1 MARGPGKESK
11 EASYSYMDLVR
22 IQPFRR
28 LWGGDLA
35 SQTSDRI
42 AFVAITVL
50 AYGEDASPMGLA
62 AVIGAYFFPAIVLG
76 VVGGVAADRW
86 PRRTMMV
93 MADGVRV
100 ILAIALAMVG
110 SDIWILLA
118 LVLAFSSLTQF
129 FYPARQA
136 AIPSVVP
143 KRALLPANAAI
154 SANLILGFAIG
165 PALGGL
171 SVALLDPRWGL
182 IIAALVMAL
191 GVVIIA
197 SIREEGVRTSARD
210 AGEGLGSVVRDG
222 LTSLRGKRA
231 LLHGLVLVGFVMF
244 AVGGGAVGLVIF
256 ADAHL
261 DLGEE
266 GFSILLSALAVGT
279 LVGAVAAGGRSPE
292 KPKGRVVVT
301 AVLFAGALLVVLSLV
316 DDISLALGIMFTI
329 GIACAMVLVPF
340 TTMLHERMGDHV
352 MGTTFGV
359 LNTALSLPMVAG
371 VIAAG
376 PIIDAAG
383 ELRLFQGLGVLLIA
397 VGITT
402 LFMSRL
408 WNEDA

>member
-1 MARGPGKESK
+1 MARGPGQGPTG
-11 EASYSYMDLVR
+11 ALYSYLDLVR
-22 IQPFRR
+22 IRPFRL

-35 SQTSDRI
+35 SQTSDRM

-50 AYGEDASPMGLA
+50 AYGEDASAMGLA

-93 MADGVRV
+93 LADGVRV
-100 ILAIALAMVG
+100 LLALALAAVG
-110 SDIWILLA
+110 SDIWLLLA

-182 IIAALVMAL
+182 VIAALVMAM

-197 SIREEGVRTSARD
+197 SIREEGVRTAARE
-210 AGEGLGSVVRDG
+210 AREGLGSVVRDG
-222 LTSLRGKRA
+222 LTSLRGKPA

-244 AVGGGAVGLVIF
+244 AVGGGAVGLVLL

-279 LVGAVAAGGRSPE
+279 LVGAIAVGGLSSE
-292 KPKGRVVVT
+292 KRKGPMVVL
-301 AVLFAGALLVVLSLV
+301 AVVSAGALLMVLSLV
-316 DDISLALGIMFTI
+316 GAPLLAVGIMFAV
-329 GIACAMVLVPF
+329 GIVCALVLVPF
-340 TTMLHERMGDHV
+340 TTMLQERMGDHV
-352 MGTTFGV
+352 MGTSFGV
-359 LNTALSLPMVAG
+359 LNTALSAPMVAG
-371 VIAAG
+371 VLIAG
-376 PIIDAAG
+376 PVLESLG
-383 ELRLFQGLGVLLIA
+383 ELVLFRALGVLLVA
-397 VGITT
+397 VGLASLLLTG
-402 LFMSRL
+402 L
-408 WNEDA
+408 WREE